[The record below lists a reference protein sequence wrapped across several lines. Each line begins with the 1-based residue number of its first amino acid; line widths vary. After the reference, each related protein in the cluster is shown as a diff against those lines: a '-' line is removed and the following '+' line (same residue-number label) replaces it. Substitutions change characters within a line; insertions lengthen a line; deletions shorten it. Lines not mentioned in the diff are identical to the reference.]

1 MNRSWAAGIA
11 AAAGT
16 LTNTILV
23 VGLMTWRGAV
33 GAVDSQVWTAI
44 KSAMGVVIS
53 ANGICE
59 LVIAIVVTVAL
70 EPGPSAAGGPGA

>member
-1 MNRSWAAGIA
+1 
-11 AAAGT
+11 
-16 LTNTILV
+16 
-23 VGLMTWRGAV
+23 MTWRGAV
-33 GAVDSQVWTAI
+33 GAVDNQVWTAI

-70 EPGPSAAGGPGA
+70 ERALRPLVARGQHKRAASSGRAS